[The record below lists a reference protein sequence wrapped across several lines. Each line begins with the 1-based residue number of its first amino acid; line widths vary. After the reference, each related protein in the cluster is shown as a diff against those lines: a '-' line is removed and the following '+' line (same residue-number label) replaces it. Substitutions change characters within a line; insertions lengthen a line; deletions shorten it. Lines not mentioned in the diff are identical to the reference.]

1 MAKIIDNRNS
11 LDKTIRIY
19 DNFYSIDLVV
29 DAAQYDI
36 VYSFFSGISE
46 SKQVAQNFTAFLF
59 RISQETGIN
68 VLDLVA
74 QLKGTQNKMQLNKV
88 ISYYLNSFKSKIS
101 MYGVGTIPKPNLPVA
116 RNIVI

>member
-1 MAKIIDNRNS
+1 MGLSVVIPKSQIGIW
-11 LDKTIRIY
+11 
-19 DNFYSIDLVV
+19 LVTASV
-29 DAAQYDI
+29 VSQPA
-36 VYSFFSGISE
+36 SMP
-46 SKQVAQNFTAFLF
+46 KQVAQNFTAFMF